1 MSEETTS
8 PSSDEDKGED
18 HYIVE
23 LTIDDESLP
32 STSPEMMHE
41 RRVAIFDLLE
51 DNYFR
56 PMDSQA
62 GPYVVKIALR
72 DTSKLVLNISR
83 SNGSV
88 RNDVTLSLAPF
99 RRIVKDYFMICESYH
114 NAIRTATSAQIEAI
128 DMGRRG
134 LHNEG
139 SRMLTDSLRNQAE
152 IEFNT
157 SRRLFTL
164 LCSLHRRP

>member
-1 MSEETTS
+1 M
-8 PSSDEDKGED
+8 DGVDD

-23 LTIDDESLP
+23 LTIDEGSLP
-32 STSPEMMHE
+32 ATSQEMLHE

-51 DNYFR
+51 ENEFR
-56 PMDSQA
+56 PLESES
-62 GPYVVKIALR
+62 GPYIV
-72 DTSKLVLNISR
+72 NIILEDGRRLIFDVNR
-83 SNGSV
+83 SNGSD
-88 RNDVTLSLAPF
+88 RGRYSLSLQPF
-99 RRIVKDYFMICESYH
+99 RRIIKDYFMICESYH

-139 SRMLTDSLRNQAE
+139 SRLLTDSMRNSIE

>member
-1 MSEETTS
+1 MA
-8 PSSDEDKGED
+8 EDGD

-23 LTIDDESLP
+23 LNIDQDSLP
-32 STSPEMMHE
+32 ATSPEMLHE

-51 DNYFR
+51 ENEFK
-56 PMDSQA
+56 PVDSES
-62 GPYVVKIALR
+62 GPYIVNIALQDGSR
-72 DTSKLVLNISR
+72 LIFDVNR
-83 SNGSV
+83 SNGSD
-88 RNDVTLSLAPF
+88 RGNFSMALQPF
-99 RRIVKDYFMICESYH
+99 RRIIKDYFMICESYH

-139 SRMLTDSLRNQAE
+139 SRLLTDSLRNHVE

-164 LCSLHRRP
+164 LCSLHRRSQS

>member
-1 MSEETTS
+1 MSNEI
-8 PSSDEDKGED
+8 DDND

-23 LTIDDESLP
+23 LNIDEDSLP
-32 STSPEMMHE
+32 VSSQEMLHE
-41 RRVAIFDLLE
+41 RRVAVFDLLE
-51 DNYFR
+51 DNFFR
-56 PMDSQA
+56 PLDSEN
-62 GPYVVKIALR
+62 GPYILAVSLEDGSR
-72 DTSKLVLNISR
+72 LVLEISR
-83 SNGSV
+83 RDESQKT
-88 RNDVTLSLAPF
+88 RYKLSLAPF
-99 RRIVKDYFMICESYH
+99 RRIIKDYFMICESYH

-139 SRMLTDSLRNQAE
+139 SRLLVDSLRNSVE

-164 LCSLHRRP
+164 ICSLHRRT

>member
-1 MSEETTS
+1 MTEVE
-8 PSSDEDKGED
+8 GD

-23 LTIDDESLP
+23 LNLDEESLP
-32 STSPEMMHE
+32 ATSQEMLHE

-51 DNYFR
+51 DNEFK
-56 PMDSQA
+56 PINSPS
-62 GPYVVKIALR
+62 GPYIVNIALQDGSR
-72 DTSKLVLNISR
+72 LVFDVSR
-83 SNGSV
+83 SNGAD
-88 RNDVTLSLAPF
+88 RATFNLSMTPF
-99 RRIVKDYFMICESYH
+99 RRIIKDYFMICESYH

-139 SRMLTDSLRNQAE
+139 SRLLTDSLRNHAE

-164 LCSLHRRP
+164 LCSLHRRPK

>member
-1 MSEETTS
+1 MSEIPPDS
-8 PSSDEDKGED
+8 D

-23 LTIDDESLP
+23 LNIDADSLP
-32 STSPEMMHE
+32 ATSPEMQHE

-51 DNYFR
+51 DNQFR
-56 PMDSQA
+56 PLESPS
-62 GPYVVKIALR
+62 GPYVVNLFLEDSTRLIF
-72 DTSKLVLNISR
+72 DVTR
-83 SNGSV
+83 SNGSD
-88 RNDVTLSLAPF
+88 RGRYSLSLSPF

-139 SRMLTDSLRNQAE
+139 SRLLTDSLRNSIE

-164 LCSLHRRP
+164 ICSLHRRT

>member
-1 MSEETTS
+1 MSDDETHI
-8 PSSDEDKGED
+8 EGD

-23 LTIDDESLP
+23 FNIDPDSLP
-32 STSPEMMHE
+32 VTTVDMQHE

-51 DNYFR
+51 ENQFR
-56 PMDSQA
+56 PLESEC
-62 GPYVVKIALR
+62 GPYIVNLSLEDGQRLIFDVK
-72 DTSKLVLNISR
+72 R
-83 SNGSV
+83 SNGSD
-88 RNDVTLSLAPF
+88 RGRFSLSMQPF
-99 RRIVKDYFMICESYH
+99 RRIVKDYFLICESYH

-139 SRMLTDSLRNQAE
+139 SRLLTDSLRNQID

-157 SRRLFTL
+157 SRRIFTL
-164 LCSLHRRP
+164 ICSLHRRPK

>member
-1 MSEETTS
+1 MSKGGS
-8 PSSDEDKGED
+8 ISDEEDDKGID

-23 LTIDDESLP
+23 LNIDVDSLP
-32 STSPEMMHE
+32 VTSIEMQHE

-51 DNYFR
+51 GNVFR
-56 PMDSQA
+56 PLDSEK
-62 GPYVVKIALR
+62 GPYLVDLSLQDGQRLVFNVKHSTGPDIG
-72 DTSKLVLNISR
+72 KY
-83 SNGSV
+83 
-88 RNDVTLSLAPF
+88 TLSMTPF

-139 SRMLTDSLRNQAE
+139 SRLLTDSLRNSIE
-152 IEFNT
+152 IDFNT
-157 SRRLFTL
+157 SRRIFTL
-164 LCSLHRRP
+164 ICSLHRRP

>member
-1 MSEETTS
+1 MTET
-8 PSSDEDKGED
+8 PPIAAGGD

-23 LTIDDESLP
+23 LNIDEDSLP
-32 STSPEMMHE
+32 STSPEMQHE

-51 DNYFR
+51 ENEFQ
-56 PMDSQA
+56 PIGSEA
-62 GPYVVKIALR
+62 GPYVVDIALR
-72 DTSKLVLNISR
+72 DSSKLIMKVKR
-83 SNGSV
+83 SNGAE
-88 RNDVTLSLAPF
+88 RADITLSLVPF
-99 RRIVKDYFMICESYH
+99 RRIIKDYFMICESYH

-139 SRMLTDSLRNQAE
+139 SRLLTDSLRHQAE

-164 LCSLHRRP
+164 ICSLHRRT